1 MHWPKQSNSMG
12 LRGCRLPVSVATQ
25 RQTYL
30 GYPTKG
36 YVSVYVTA
44 LDRMASVTTRNL
56 QLDELRR
63 PAARS

>member
-1 MHWPKQSNSMG
+1 MPWPKQSNSMG

-25 RQTYL
+25 RQTYR

-36 YVSVYVTA
+36 YVSMSVYVTA

-56 QLDELRR
+56 QLDEL
-63 PAARS
+63 